1 MYNFDPLYFFLHPK
15 SARQRQYD
23 ALRDY
28 YLNDLSQKEASEK
41 YGYSLSTF
49 QTLVRDFKNR
59 KIIFFPPIKMGPKKK
74 QMPDTIREKIIK
86 LRKGN
91 HSIYEIKDILK
102 REGYSWSLDSISRV
116 LREDGFSKLPR
127 RSMLECGLTKKKM
140 FIPPTATQLNFEELT
155 QYRFECQ
162 VGGIFYFIPYILR
175 TNLHNQILES
185 SFPETTKLSKIN
197 SIFSILALKLIGH
210 ERLSRIDEYN
220 FDTGFGFFAGLN
232 VPPKNQATSTYSY
245 RVDQQATQT
254 FLENFISNM
263 NSNFNQFYQGKT
275 VNLDFHAVPHYG
287 EKSVM
292 DNNWVG
298 SKHQSLKSAL
308 TFLAQDGESKML
320 IYENADIKRDD
331 APNEI
336 MNFVDYWLRIKG
348 IIDQTLVFDS
358 KLTTYEKLEELDEIN
373 IKFITLRRRGKKLIE
388 NAALIPD
395 DDWHRVDLKKPKRKH
410 NKFKISEC
418 EIVLPRT
425 KLKVRQL
432 IFKEHGREV
441 PTFLVT
447 NNFDIPIET
456 LALYYSNRW
465 LIENKISEIVDF
477 FNLNALSS
485 PFMIRIY
492 FDLALT
498 VIADTLYKLLAQDL
512 KRFEDCTPKT
522 IFHDFIN
529 CSCKGIVQGN
539 DVKINMKKKKT
550 TPLLKSN
557 ELFQR
562 SYEIPWW
569 GNKKCSYNWIA

>member
-1 MYNFDPLYFFLHPK
+1 MYDFDPLYFFLHPK

-28 YLNDLSQKEASEK
+28 YLNDLSQKEVTK
-41 YGYSLSTF
+41 KHGYSLSTF
-49 QTLVRDFKNR
+49 QTLVRDFKNC
-59 KIIFFPPIKMGPKKK
+59 KIIFFPPVKMGPKKK
-74 QMPDTIREKIIK
+74 QMPDTIKEKIIK

-91 HSIYEIKDILK
+91 HSIYEIRDILK
-102 REGYSWSLDSISRV
+102 RDGFSWSLDSISRI

-127 RSMLECGLTKKKM
+127 RTMLESGLTKKKM
-140 FIPPTATQLNFEELT
+140 FIPPIASQLNFEELT
-155 QYRFECQ
+155 QYRFECP
-162 VGGIFYFIPYILR
+162 VGGIFYFIPYILK
-175 TNLHNQILES
+175 TNLHTQILES
-185 SFPETTKLSKIN
+185 SFPETSKLSKIN
-197 SIFSILALKLIGH
+197 SIFSILAMKLIGH

-275 VNLDFHAVPHYG
+275 INLDFHAIPHYG
-287 EKSVM
+287 DKSIM
-292 DNNWVG
+292 ENNWVG

-320 IYENADIKRDD
+320 IYENADIEGKD

-336 MNFVDYWLRIKG
+336 MNFVDYWLHIKG

-358 KLTTYEKLEELDEIN
+358 KLTTYEKLEELDGLN
-373 IKFITLRRRGKKLIE
+373 IKFITLRRRGKNLIE
-388 NAALIPD
+388 NADKIPD
-395 DDWHRVDLKKPKRKH
+395 DNWQAVDLKKPKRKH
-410 NKFKISEC
+410 NKFKIAVSE
-418 EIVLPRT
+418 IILPRT

-432 IFKEHGREV
+432 IFKDHGREQ

-447 NNFDIPIET
+447 NNFDIPIDT

-492 FDLALT
+492 FDVVLT

-512 KRFEDCTPKT
+512 KRFEDCSPKT

-529 CSCKGIVQGN
+529 SSCKGIVHGN

-550 TPLLKSN
+550 TPLFKSN

-562 SYEIPWW
+562 SYQVPWW
-569 GNKKCSYNWIA
+569 GNKICSYNWIA

>member
-41 YGYSLSTF
+41 YGYSISTF

-59 KIIFFPPIKMGPKKK
+59 KIVFFPAVKMGPKKK
-74 QMPDTIREKIIK
+74 QMPDTIKEKIIK
-86 LRKGN
+86 LRKEN
-91 HSIYEIKDILK
+91 HSIYEIRDILK
-102 REGYSWSLDSISRV
+102 RDGFSWSLDSISRI

-127 RSMLECGLTKKKM
+127 RTMLECGLTKKKM
-140 FIPPTATQLNFEELT
+140 LIPPIASQLNFEELN
-155 QYRFECQ
+155 QYRFECP
-162 VGGIFYFIPYILR
+162 VGGIFYFIPYILK
-175 TNLHNQILES
+175 TNLHGQILES

-197 SIFSILALKLIGH
+197 SIFSILAMKLIGH

-254 FLENFISNM
+254 FLENFISNI

-275 VNLDFHAVPHYG
+275 INLDFHAIPHYG
-287 EKSVM
+287 DKSIM

-320 IYENADIKRDD
+320 IYENADIEQKD

-336 MNFVDYWLRIKG
+336 MNFVNYWLRIKG

-373 IKFITLRRRGKKLIE
+373 IKFITLRRRGKKLID
-388 NAALIPD
+388 NAKKIPD
-395 DDWHRVDLKKPKRKH
+395 YDWHAVDLKKPKRKH
-410 NKFKISEC
+410 NKFKIAESE
-418 EIVLPRT
+418 IILPRT

-432 IFKEHGREV
+432 IFKDHGREE

-492 FDLALT
+492 FDVALT
-498 VIADTLYKLLAQDL
+498 VIADTFYKLLAQDL

-550 TPLLKSN
+550 TPLFKSN

-562 SYEIPWW
+562 SYEVPWW
-569 GNKKCSYNWIA
+569 GNKICSYNWIA

>member
-41 YGYSLSTF
+41 YGYSISTF

-59 KIIFFPPIKMGPKKK
+59 KIVFFPAVKMGPKKK
-74 QMPDTIREKIIK
+74 QMPDIIKEKIIK
-86 LRKGN
+86 LRKEN
-91 HSIYEIKDILK
+91 HSIYEIRDILK
-102 REGYSWSLDSISRV
+102 RDGFSWSLDSISRI

-127 RSMLECGLTKKKM
+127 RTMLECGLTKKKM
-140 FIPPTATQLNFEELT
+140 LIPPIASQLNFEELN
-155 QYRFECQ
+155 QYRFECP
-162 VGGIFYFIPYILR
+162 VGGIFYFIPYILK
-175 TNLHNQILES
+175 TNLHGQILES

-197 SIFSILALKLIGH
+197 SIFSILAMKLIGH

-220 FDTGFGFFAGLN
+220 FDTGFGFFAGLS

-275 VNLDFHAVPHYG
+275 INLDFHAIPHYG
-287 EKSVM
+287 DKSIM

-320 IYENADIKRDD
+320 IYENADIEQKD

-336 MNFVDYWLRIKG
+336 MNFVNYWLRIKG

-373 IKFITLRRRGKKLIE
+373 IKFITLRRRGKKLID
-388 NAALIPD
+388 NAKKIPD
-395 DDWHRVDLKKPKRKH
+395 YDWHAVDLKKPKRKH
-410 NKFKISEC
+410 NKFKIAESE
-418 EIVLPRT
+418 IILPRT

-432 IFKEHGREV
+432 IFKDHGREE

-492 FDLALT
+492 FDVALT
-498 VIADTLYKLLAQDL
+498 VIADTFYKLLAQDL

-550 TPLLKSN
+550 TPLFKSN

-562 SYEIPWW
+562 SYEVPWW
-569 GNKKCSYNWIA
+569 GNKICSYNWIA

>member
-41 YGYSLSTF
+41 YGYSISTF

-59 KIIFFPPIKMGPKKK
+59 KIVFFPAVKMGPKKK
-74 QMPDTIREKIIK
+74 QMPDTIKEKIIK
-86 LRKGN
+86 LRKEN
-91 HSIYEIKDILK
+91 HSIYEIRDILK
-102 REGYSWSLDSISRV
+102 RDGFSWSLDSISRI

-127 RSMLECGLTKKKM
+127 RTMLECGLTKKKM
-140 FIPPTATQLNFEELT
+140 LIPPIASQLNFEELN
-155 QYRFECQ
+155 QYRFECP
-162 VGGIFYFIPYILR
+162 VGGIFYFIPYILK
-175 TNLHNQILES
+175 TNLHGQILES

-197 SIFSILALKLIGH
+197 SIFSILAMKLIGH

-254 FLENFISNM
+254 FLENFISNI
-263 NSNFNQFYQGKT
+263 NSNFNQFYQGNT
-275 VNLDFHAVPHYG
+275 INLDFHAIPHYG
-287 EKSVM
+287 DKSIM

-308 TFLAQDGESKML
+308 TFFAQDGESKML
-320 IYENADIKRDD
+320 IYENADIEQKD

-336 MNFVDYWLRIKG
+336 MNFVNYWLRIKG

-373 IKFITLRRRGKKLIE
+373 IKFITLRRRGKKLID
-388 NAALIPD
+388 NAKKIPD
-395 DDWHRVDLKKPKRKH
+395 YDWHAVDLKKPKRKH
-410 NKFKISEC
+410 NKFKIAESE
-418 EIVLPRT
+418 IILPRT

-432 IFKEHGREV
+432 IFKDHGREE

-492 FDLALT
+492 FDVALT
-498 VIADTLYKLLAQDL
+498 VIADTFYKLLAQDL

-550 TPLLKSN
+550 TPLFKSN

-562 SYEIPWW
+562 SYEVPWW
-569 GNKKCSYNWIA
+569 GNKICSYNWIA

>member
-1 MYNFDPLYFFLHPK
+1 MYDFNPLYFFLHPK

-28 YLNDLSQKEASEK
+28 YLNNLSQKEAAK
-41 YGYSLSTF
+41 KHGYSLSTF

-59 KIIFFPPIKMGPKKK
+59 KIIFFPPVKMGPKKK
-74 QMPDTIREKIIK
+74 RMPVTITEKIIK
-86 LRKGN
+86 LRKEN
-91 HSIYEIKDILK
+91 HSIYEIRDILK
-102 REGYSWSLDSISRV
+102 RDGYSWSLDSISRV

-127 RSMLECGLTKKKM
+127 RTILKCGLTKKKM
-140 FIPPTATQLNFEELT
+140 FIPPIASQLSFEELT
-155 QYRFECQ
+155 QYRFECP
-162 VGGIFYFIPYILR
+162 VGGIFYFIPYILK
-175 TNLHNQILES
+175 TNLYTQILES

-245 RVDQQATQT
+245 RIDKQATQT

-308 TFLAQDGESKML
+308 TFLAQDGESKIL
-320 IYENADIKRDD
+320 IYENADIERKD
-331 APNEI
+331 APNEV

-395 DDWHRVDLKKPKRKH
+395 DDWYPVDLKKPKRKH
-410 NKFKISEC
+410 NKFKIAES

-432 IFKEHGREV
+432 IFKEHGREE
-441 PTFLVT
+441 PTFLIT

-492 FDLALT
+492 FDVALT

-550 TPLLKSN
+550 TPLFKSN

-562 SYEIPWW
+562 SYEVPWW

>member
-41 YGYSLSTF
+41 YGYSISTF

-59 KIIFFPPIKMGPKKK
+59 KIVFFPAVKMGPKKK
-74 QMPDTIREKIIK
+74 QMPDIIKEKIIK
-86 LRKGN
+86 LRKEN
-91 HSIYEIKDILK
+91 HSIYEIRDILK
-102 REGYSWSLDSISRV
+102 RDGFSWSLDSISRI

-127 RSMLECGLTKKKM
+127 RTMLECGLTKKKM
-140 FIPPTATQLNFEELT
+140 LIPPIASQLNFEELN
-155 QYRFECQ
+155 QYRFECP
-162 VGGIFYFIPYILR
+162 VGGIFYFIPYILK
-175 TNLHNQILES
+175 TNLHGQILES

-197 SIFSILALKLIGH
+197 SIFSILAMKLIGH

-254 FLENFISNM
+254 FLENFISNI

-275 VNLDFHAVPHYG
+275 INLDFHAIPHYG
-287 EKSVM
+287 DKSIM

-320 IYENADIKRDD
+320 IYENADIEQKD

-336 MNFVDYWLRIKG
+336 MNFVNYWLRIKG

-373 IKFITLRRRGKKLIE
+373 IKFITLRRRGKKLID
-388 NAALIPD
+388 NAKKIPD
-395 DDWHRVDLKKPKRKH
+395 YDWHAVDLKKPKRKH
-410 NKFKISEC
+410 NKFKIAESE
-418 EIVLPRT
+418 IILPRT

-432 IFKEHGREV
+432 IFKDHGREE

-492 FDLALT
+492 FDVALT
-498 VIADTLYKLLAQDL
+498 VIADTFYKLLAQDL

-550 TPLLKSN
+550 TPLFKSN

-562 SYEIPWW
+562 SYEVPWW
-569 GNKKCSYNWIA
+569 GNKICSYNWIA

>member
-59 KIIFFPPIKMGPKKK
+59 KIVFFPAVKMGPKKK
-74 QMPDTIREKIIK
+74 QMPDTIKEKIIK
-86 LRKGN
+86 LRKEN
-91 HSIYEIKDILK
+91 HSIYEIRDILK
-102 REGYSWSLDSISRV
+102 RDGFFWSLDSISRI

-127 RSMLECGLTKKKM
+127 RTMLECGLTKKKM
-140 FIPPTATQLNFEELT
+140 LIPPIASQLNFEELN
-155 QYRFECQ
+155 QYRFECP
-162 VGGIFYFIPYILR
+162 VGGIFYFIPYILQ
-175 TNLHNQILES
+175 TDLYTQILNS
-185 SFPETTKLSKIN
+185 SFPETSKLSKIN
-197 SIFSILALKLIGH
+197 SIFSILAMKLIGH

-245 RVDQQATQT
+245 RVDQHATQT

-263 NSNFNQFYQGKT
+263 NSSFNQFYQGKT
-275 VNLDFHAVPHYG
+275 INLDFHAIPHYG

-308 TFLAQDGESKML
+308 TFFAQDGESKML
-320 IYENADIKRDD
+320 IYENADIKRND

-336 MNFVDYWLRIKG
+336 MNFIDYWLRVKG

-358 KLTTYEKLEELDEIN
+358 KLTIYEKLEELDEIN
-373 IKFITLRRRGKKLIE
+373 IKFITLRRRGKNLIE
-388 NAALIPD
+388 NTDKIPD
-395 DDWHRVDLKKPKRKH
+395 DDWFDVDLKKPKRKH
-410 NKFKISEC
+410 NKFKIAVSE
-418 EIVLPRT
+418 IILPRT

-432 IFKEHGREV
+432 IFKEHGREE
-441 PTFLVT
+441 PTFLIT
-447 NNFDIPIET
+447 NNFDLPIET

-492 FDLALT
+492 FDVVLT
-498 VIADTLYKLLAQDL
+498 IIADTLYKLLAQDL

-550 TPLLKSN
+550 TPLFKSN
-557 ELFQR
+557 DLFQR
-562 SYEIPWW
+562 SYQVPWW
-569 GNKKCSYNWIA
+569 GNKICSYNWIA

>member
-41 YGYSLSTF
+41 YGYSISTF

-59 KIIFFPPIKMGPKKK
+59 KIVFFPAVKMGPKKK
-74 QMPDTIREKIIK
+74 QMPDIIKEKIIK
-86 LRKGN
+86 LRKEN
-91 HSIYEIKDILK
+91 HSIYEIRDILK
-102 REGYSWSLDSISRV
+102 RDGFSWSLDSISRI

-127 RSMLECGLTKKKM
+127 RTMLECGLTKKKM
-140 FIPPTATQLNFEELT
+140 LIPPIASQLNFEELN
-155 QYRFECQ
+155 QYRFECP
-162 VGGIFYFIPYILR
+162 VGGIFYFIPYILK
-175 TNLHNQILES
+175 TNLHGQILES

-197 SIFSILALKLIGH
+197 SIFSILAMKLIGH

-232 VPPKNQATSTYSY
+232 IPPKNQATSTYSY

-263 NSNFNQFYQGKT
+263 NSNFNQFYQGNT
-275 VNLDFHAVPHYG
+275 INLDFHAIPHYG
-287 EKSVM
+287 DKSIM

-308 TFLAQDGESKML
+308 TFFAQDGESKML
-320 IYENADIKRDD
+320 IYENADIEQKD

-336 MNFVDYWLRIKG
+336 MNFVNYWLRIKG

-373 IKFITLRRRGKKLIE
+373 IKFITLRRRGKKLID
-388 NAALIPD
+388 NAKKIPD
-395 DDWHRVDLKKPKRKH
+395 YDWHAVDLKKPKRKH
-410 NKFKISEC
+410 NKFKIAESE
-418 EIVLPRT
+418 IILPRT

-432 IFKEHGREV
+432 IFKDHGREE

-492 FDLALT
+492 FDVALT
-498 VIADTLYKLLAQDL
+498 VIADTFYKLLAQDL

-550 TPLLKSN
+550 TPLFKSN

-562 SYEIPWW
+562 SYEVPWW
-569 GNKKCSYNWIA
+569 GNKICSYNWIA

>member
-41 YGYSLSTF
+41 YGYSISTF

-59 KIIFFPPIKMGPKKK
+59 KIVFFPAVKMGPKKK
-74 QMPDTIREKIIK
+74 QMPDTIKEKIIK
-86 LRKGN
+86 LRKEN
-91 HSIYEIKDILK
+91 HSIYEIRDILK
-102 REGYSWSLDSISRV
+102 RDGFSWSLDSISRI

-127 RSMLECGLTKKKM
+127 RTMLECGLTKKKM
-140 FIPPTATQLNFEELT
+140 LIPPIASQLNFEELN
-155 QYRFECQ
+155 QYRFECP
-162 VGGIFYFIPYILR
+162 VGGIFYFIPYILK
-175 TNLHNQILES
+175 TNLHGQILES

-197 SIFSILALKLIGH
+197 SIFSILAMKLIGH

-263 NSNFNQFYQGKT
+263 NSNFNQFYQGNT
-275 VNLDFHAVPHYG
+275 INLDFHAIPHYG
-287 EKSVM
+287 DKSIM

-320 IYENADIKRDD
+320 IYENADIEQKD

-336 MNFVDYWLRIKG
+336 MNFVNYWLRIKG

-373 IKFITLRRRGKKLIE
+373 IKFITLRRRGKKLID
-388 NAALIPD
+388 NAKKIPD
-395 DDWHRVDLKKPKRKH
+395 YDWHAVDLKKPKRKH
-410 NKFKISEC
+410 NKFKIAESE
-418 EIVLPRT
+418 IILPRT

-432 IFKEHGREV
+432 IFKDHGREE

-492 FDLALT
+492 FDVALT
-498 VIADTLYKLLAQDL
+498 VIADTFYKLLAQDL

-550 TPLLKSN
+550 TPLFKSN

-562 SYEIPWW
+562 SYEVPWW
-569 GNKKCSYNWIA
+569 GNKICSYNWIA

>member
-1 MYNFDPLYFFLHPK
+1 MFDFDPLFFFLYPK

-74 QMPDTIREKIIK
+74 QMPDTIKEKIIK

-91 HSIYEIKDILK
+91 HSIYEIRDILK
-102 REGYSWSLDSISRV
+102 RDGFSWSLDSISRI

-127 RSMLECGLTKKKM
+127 RTMLESGLTKKKM
-140 FIPPTATQLNFEELT
+140 FIPPIASQLNFEELT
-155 QYRFECQ
+155 QYHFECP
-162 VGGIFYFIPYILR
+162 VGGIFYFIPYILK
-175 TNLHNQILES
+175 TNLHAQILDS
-185 SFPETTKLSKIN
+185 SFPETSKLSKIN
-197 SIFSILALKLIGH
+197 SIFSILAMKLIGH

-275 VNLDFHAVPHYG
+275 INLDFHAIPHYG
-287 EKSVM
+287 DKSIM

-308 TFLAQDGESKML
+308 TFFAQDGESKML
-320 IYENADIKRDD
+320 IYENADIEQKD

-336 MNFVDYWLRIKG
+336 MNFIDYWLRIKG

-358 KLTTYEKLEELDEIN
+358 KLTTYEKLEELDGIN
-373 IKFITLRRRGKKLIE
+373 IKFITLRRRGKNLVE
-388 NAALIPD
+388 NANKIPD
-395 DDWHRVDLKKPKRKH
+395 DNWHAVDLKKPKRKH
-410 NKFKISEC
+410 NKFKIAESE
-418 EIVLPRT
+418 IILPRT

-432 IFKEHGREV
+432 IFKDHGREE

-492 FDLALT
+492 FDVVLT

-529 CSCKGIVQGN
+529 CSCKGIVQGD

-550 TPLLKSN
+550 TPLFKSN

-562 SYEIPWW
+562 SYEVPWW
-569 GNKKCSYNWIA
+569 GNKICSYNWIA